1 MSRPAPSPIYTLR
14 GAGGPLNT
22 LHFSC
27 HGGDTP
33 LLFSGSGKGA
43 IHMWNLN
50 NRRTEKILEGHSGSS
65 VIWVSTLQS
74 TDTLISSQGRD
85 MQVNLWDLSEGRSD
99 IVDSVWTGSVGFCQC
114 SLLEMRPGTFLL
126 AFAGQ
131 QTEEIKII
139 ELPSKTPVCT
149 LAPDA
154 KLGMVMCIKLW
165 QLGGGFCGFHYAA
178 LLPHATLG
186 VLSSRLS
193 LSLIVLP
200 HFQPDSGPGPLLLA
214 GYEDGSLLLWD
225 VTQRSKLSEAKAHPE
240 PVMCMTFDTERLRGI
255 SGSSEKKLSPWMLDG
270 QNNLQLQDCV
280 TLVNPGVS
288 QLCIR
293 GDGKLLASAGWDHRV
308 RVFGWKK
315 LRPLAVLQYHT
326 DMVLSVAF
334 SDHKDPRQRLLAA
347 GSKDQRIS
355 LWSIYNEGAD
365 TG

>member
-1 MSRPAPSPIYTLR
+1 
-14 GAGGPLNT
+14 
-22 LHFSC
+22 
-27 HGGDTP
+27 
-33 LLFSGSGKGA
+33 
-43 IHMWNLN
+43 MWNLN

-74 TDTLISSQGRD
+74 TDTLISQGRD

-99 IVDSVWTGSVGFCQC
+99 VVDSMWTGSVGFCQC

-149 LAPDA
+149 LAPDT

-165 QLGGGFCGFHYAA
+165 
-178 LLPHATLG
+178 
-186 VLSSRLS
+186 
-193 LSLIVLP
+193 
-200 HFQPDSGPGPLLLA
+200 QPDSGPGPLLLA

>member
-27 HGGDTP
+27 NRGDTP

-50 NRRTEKILEGHSGSS
+50 TRRAEKIVEGHSGSS
-65 VIWVSTLQS
+65 VIWVSTLQV
-74 TDTLISSQGRD
+74 TDTLISQGRD
-85 MQVNLWDLSEGRSD
+85 MQVCLWDLSEGRSE
-99 IVDSVWTGSVGFCQC
+99 VMDSVWTGSVGFCQC
-114 SLLEMRPGTFLL
+114 SMLETSPGTRLL

-165 QLGGGFCGFHYAA
+165 Q
-178 LLPHATLG
+178 
-186 VLSSRLS
+186 
-193 LSLIVLP
+193 
-200 HFQPDSGPGPLLLA
+200 PDSGHGPLLVA

-225 VTQRSKLSEAKAHPE
+225 VTQRSILSRAKAHPE
-240 PVMCMTFDTERLRGI
+240 PIMCLTFDIKRLRGV
-255 SGSSEKKLSPWMLDG
+255 SGSSENKLSTWMLDR
-270 QNNLQLQDCV
+270 QNNLQLQDYV

-293 GDGKLLASAGWDHRV
+293 EDGKLLSAAGWDHRV
-308 RVFGWKK
+308 RIFGWKK

-334 SDHKDPRQRLLAA
+334 SDHQDPRQRLLAA
-347 GSKDQRIS
+347 GSKDHRIS

>member
-27 HGGDTP
+27 HGRDTP

-50 NRRTEKILEGHSGSS
+50 TRRAQKIVEGHSGSS
-65 VIWVSTLQS
+65 VIWVSTLQA
-74 TDTLISSQGRD
+74 TDTLISQGRD
-85 MQVNLWDLSEGRSD
+85 MQVCLWDLSEGRSALM
-99 IVDSVWTGSVGFCQC
+99 DSVWTGSVGFCQP
-114 SLLEMRPGTFLL
+114 SMLETSPGTRLL

-131 QTEEIKII
+131 QTEE
-139 ELPSKTPVCT
+139 
-149 LAPDA
+149 
-154 KLGMVMCIKLW
+154 
-165 QLGGGFCGFHYAA
+165 
-178 LLPHATLG
+178 
-186 VLSSRLS
+186 
-193 LSLIVLP
+193 
-200 HFQPDSGPGPLLLA
+200 PDSGPGPLLLA

-225 VTQRSKLSEAKAHPE
+225 VTQRSKLSQAKAHPE
-240 PVMCMTFDTERLRGI
+240 PVMCLTFDSNCLRGI
-255 SGSSEKKLSPWMLDG
+255 SGSSEKKLSPWMLDR
-270 QNNLQLQDCV
+270 QNNLQLQECV

-334 SDHKDPRQRLLAA
+334 SDHQDPRQKLLAA

-355 LWSIYNEGAD
+355 LWSIYNEGGD
-365 TG
+365 TS

>member
-27 HGGDTP
+27 NRGDTP

-50 NRRTEKILEGHSGSS
+50 TRRAEKIVEGHSGSS
-65 VIWVSTLQS
+65 VIWVSTLQV
-74 TDTLISSQGRD
+74 TDTLISQGRD
-85 MQVNLWDLSEGRSD
+85 MQVCLWDLSEGRSE
-99 IVDSVWTGSVGFCQC
+99 VMDSVWTGSVGFCQC
-114 SLLEMRPGTFLL
+114 SMLETSPGTRLL

-131 QTEEIKII
+131 QTEE
-139 ELPSKTPVCT
+139 
-149 LAPDA
+149 
-154 KLGMVMCIKLW
+154 
-165 QLGGGFCGFHYAA
+165 
-178 LLPHATLG
+178 
-186 VLSSRLS
+186 
-193 LSLIVLP
+193 
-200 HFQPDSGPGPLLLA
+200 PDSGHGPLLVA

-225 VTQRSKLSEAKAHPE
+225 VTQRSILSRAKAHPE
-240 PVMCMTFDTERLRGI
+240 PIMCLTFDIKRLRGV
-255 SGSSEKKLSPWMLDG
+255 SGSSENKLSTWMLDR
-270 QNNLQLQDCV
+270 QNNLQLQDYV

-293 GDGKLLASAGWDHRV
+293 EDGKLLSAAGWDHRV
-308 RVFGWKK
+308 RIFGWKK

-334 SDHKDPRQRLLAA
+334 SDHQDPRQRLLAA
-347 GSKDQRIS
+347 GSKDHRIS

>member
-1 MSRPAPSPIYTLR
+1 MSRPPPLPIYTLR

-27 HGGDTP
+27 HEQGAP

-43 IHMWNLN
+43 IHIWNLN
-50 NRRTEKILEGHSGSS
+50 SRRAEKIVEGHSGSS
-65 VIWVSTLQS
+65 VLWVSTLQS
-74 TDTLISSQGRD
+74 TDTLISQGRD
-85 MQVNLWDLSEGRSD
+85 LQVCLWNLSEGRSELLE
-99 IVDSVWTGSVGFCQC
+99 SVWTGSVGFCQC
-114 SLLEMRPGTFLL
+114 SMLEISPSKYLL

-139 ELPSKTPVCT
+139 ELPSKTPVCS
-149 LAPDA
+149 LVPEGQ
-154 KLGMVMCIKLW
+154 LGMVMCIKLW
-165 QLGGGFCGFHYAA
+165 
-178 LLPHATLG
+178 
-186 VLSSRLS
+186 
-193 LSLIVLP
+193 
-200 HFQPDSGPGPLLLA
+200 QPDSGPGPLLLA

-225 VTQRSKLSEAKAHPE
+225 VTQRSTLSQVKAHPE
-240 PVMCMTFDTERLRGI
+240 PVMCLTFDTKRLRGI
-255 SGSSEKKLSPWMLDG
+255 SGSSEKKLSSWMLDG
-270 QNNLQLQDCV
+270 QNNLQLQDGV

-293 GDGKLLASAGWDHRV
+293 EDGKLLASAGWDHRV
-308 RVFGWKK
+308 RIFGWKK

-334 SDHKDPRQRLLAA
+334 SDHQDPRQRLLAA

-355 LWSIYNEGAD
+355 LWSIYSEGAD